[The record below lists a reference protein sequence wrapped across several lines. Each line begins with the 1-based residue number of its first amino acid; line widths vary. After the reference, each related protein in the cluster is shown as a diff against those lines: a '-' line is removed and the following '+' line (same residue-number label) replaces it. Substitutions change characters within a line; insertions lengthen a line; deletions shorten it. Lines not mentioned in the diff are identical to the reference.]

1 MSFFSRLFGKRSAS
15 DEEDYIGKPIRSVT
29 EMFGGGMIGSIEAV
43 AIDGHLHYFAYSH
56 SSDMVVSPL
65 FSDAE
70 SMAEYAV
77 PELTHRDGK
86 HDLEYWM
93 EMTRLAF
100 DESWAVTSEEM
111 TRLMASLEAA
121 ENSGE
126 PQPELPRSGFILNF
140 VAQLDR
146 EIEPSL
152 DWSPYETDM
161 RRLGLTED
169 DMDSAIVDN
178 LLEHVAGDLEMFDK
192 PDVGAA
198 ARLAR
203 VALAA
208 TLKRAEDSWRKPF
221 EVLMG
226 PTVSP

>member
-1 MSFFSRLFGKRSAS
+1 
-15 DEEDYIGKPIRSVT
+15 
-29 EMFGGGMIGSIEAV
+29 MIGSIEAV

-100 DESWAVTSEEM
+100 DERWEVSSEQL
-111 TRLMASLEAA
+111 TGLMASLEAA
-121 ENSGE
+121 EHSGE
-126 PQPELPRSGFILNF
+126 PQPDMPRVGFLLNF
-140 VAQLDR
+140 VCQLDR
-146 EIEPSL
+146 EIQPFL
-152 DWSPYETDM
+152 DWSPYENELSK
-161 RRLGLTED
+161 LGLTAD
-169 DMDSAIVDN
+169 DMDSILVDN
-178 LLEHVAGDLEMFDK
+178 LLDHVAGKLEMFDK
-192 PDVGAA
+192 ADVGAA
-198 ARLAR
+198 AKLAR
-203 VALAA
+203 IAMAA
-208 TLKRAEDSWRKPF
+208 TLKRADDTWRKPF